1 MIFIT
6 QISLE
11 NWFNYEGGF
20 EKNTIP
26 FARGVNFFCA
36 DNNAGKSKLH
46 NAIRWVLSEKII
58 INSQLEEIEN
68 DTIEQ
73 VVNRSYYRQL
83 NAGETFQCGVQLD
96 YTKTTGHNE
105 ARFRILKR
113 IKGSKDGQWTIQNEV
128 LKPGRGNGWIKS
140 QDANE
145 SINRNHFIPEKFQ
158 RYLFLEGEQ
167 LNNLIPFSGHELN
180 ATIDDITNIHSIDK
194 RIERTQNVKKA
205 LISIRDEE
213 NKKLNR
219 GNAAL
224 QNAIE
229 KRSQLNS
236 QLYRETQERKEISNK
251 LNKLKAKKLDLKQES
266 EKMERTQEAIKQ
278 LDQYDFLSNATQ
290 RRIEE
295 LENDYYAN
303 ISRKFKISHFLTTTQ
318 STSFINDKYRDLLN
332 EFIATRKSQLDDNID
347 EAKQKMVARLIKNQ
361 PGIEILN
368 EIVEGKS
375 CFVCGTSPISTESE
389 KYITDH
395 LIPHFSGEFDQKDDQ
410 LSLFNAVNQLTNS
423 AIKGIQNFQ
432 PDETPF
438 EEILEAIAQKQNEA
452 HGIDNN
458 RLDFIQKNG
467 DPREAQADTSI
478 IEEYE
483 KLSNEIH
490 DKEDELEQLASN
502 VERLENEIQEYEKI
516 IRQNSG
522 ASNDSLERL
531 EQAVV
536 FEEKLYKTLE
546 IIKERTYMEFC
557 SKLEVEST
565 RRLHRYFGN
574 NPGIQNSKFKVLV
587 EKAVTGNYGFSISV
601 QDKNGNLLTDPGG
614 AETKIRQY
622 CVVLSLVELANE
634 SSGQI
639 GNFPFI
645 IDAPISQL
653 NADYRLQ
660 FYKSLLEETVNSQ
673 TIILTYDLVT
683 GAPNSIINE
692 DGKQLLSLMKGDA
705 SANSGHMLYKRDRDA
720 EVVIHQND

>member
-1 MIFIT
+1 MYV
-6 QISLE
+6 Q
-11 NWFNYEGGF
+11 
-20 EKNTIP
+20 
-26 FARGVNFFCA
+26 FFY
-36 DNNAGKSKLH
+36 
-46 NAIRWVLSEKII
+46 LS
-58 INSQLEEIEN
+58 
-68 DTIEQ
+68 
-73 VVNRSYYRQL
+73 
-83 NAGETFQCGVQLD
+83 
-96 YTKTTGHNE
+96 NE
-105 ARFRILKR
+105 
-113 IKGSKDGQWTIQNEV
+113 
-128 LKPGRGNGWIKS
+128 
-140 QDANE
+140 
-145 SINRNHFIPEKFQ
+145 
-158 RYLFLEGEQ
+158 
-167 LNNLIPFSGHELN
+167 
-180 ATIDDITNIHSIDK
+180 
-194 RIERTQNVKKA
+194 
-205 LISIRDEE
+205 
-213 NKKLNR
+213 
-219 GNAAL
+219 
-224 QNAIE
+224 
-229 KRSQLNS
+229 
-236 QLYRETQERKEISNK
+236 

-278 LDQYDFLSNATQ
+278 LDEYDFLSNATQ

-303 ISRKFKISHFLTTTQ
+303 ISRKFKISHFLTTIQ

-438 EEILEAIAQKQNEA
+438 KEILEAIAQKQNEA
-452 HGIDNN
+452 HSIDNT
-458 RLDFIQKNG
+458 RLDFIQKTG
-467 DPREAQADTSI
+467 EPREAKADTSI

-490 DKEDELEQLASN
+490 DKEDELEQLGSN
-502 VERLENEIQEYEKI
+502 IERLENEIQDNERI

-546 IIKERTYMEFC
+546 IIKEKTYMEFC

-565 RRLHRYFGN
+565 SRLHRYFGN

-587 EKAVTGNYGFSISV
+587 EKAITGNYGFSISV